1 MSYPLDQ
8 SRPSS
13 QVFPAKG
20 KKVVNAAVGAV
31 LTVVAGTW
39 IGAFSSH
46 WFPYDPVGVV
56 NAVS

>member
-1 MSYPLDQ
+1 
-8 SRPSS
+8 
-13 QVFPAKG
+13 VFPAKG

-46 WFPYDPVGVV
+46 WFPYDPVRVV